1 MSYKLFMLN
10 YLVPF
15 VNTMLLLIFQVSTQI
30 SGSQPFSC
38 ASLPNRGIVSAPQD
52 KVPLRVSP
60 SQPSSFISWWQHYQS
75 RFKASTIRS
84 ASRSPDLHA
93 CYLLQ
98 RFNWSSLVPNLIS
111 WKFIFFWLPTCE
123 RLHKYDKHKVMRARC
138 PSCKV
143 NSETHLTIWLVSQ
156 GLA

>member
-15 VNTMLLLIFQVSTQI
+15 VNTMSLIFQVSTQI

-60 SQPSSFISWWQHYQS
+60 SQPSSFIS
-75 RFKASTIRS
+75 
-84 ASRSPDLHA
+84 
-93 CYLLQ
+93 
-98 RFNWSSLVPNLIS
+98 
-111 WKFIFFWLPTCE
+111 
-123 RLHKYDKHKVMRARC
+123 
-138 PSCKV
+138 
-143 NSETHLTIWLVSQ
+143 
-156 GLA
+156 